1 MEKQQPSPSMAGEWD
16 LASHIP
22 PALETPE
29 IPLLSV
35 GLQAMGL
42 SDQGQNQQN
51 REEEKEEFTLLLKV
65 ACSGGTPKILSLG
78 SVQQAMIRAW
88 RNNFYKVSQ
97 VNQLIFRAHFSS
109 FESMMFVYTKQP
121 WTVGSDVMLIE
132 FESPRKDIEKG
143 DYKFEYVYATIRAYG
158 IPKKHRSFK
167 ILKDILNLVG
177 NQSEFH
183 ELRQVMLESRPD
195 YIWGIAKIKVGMSVY
210 DRVKLLYSVN
220 EAGITY
226 LNYEKIGR
234 ICVFC
239 GVMFHTVRNCNLRQR
254 IVAEKIR
261 SGQADQAQQVP
272 FQRYGSWMVEPA
284 DIPINFAV
292 QGEGSNPIFSTY
304 QSPHIG
310 RSQRA
315 IGEDQLRQRA
325 GEGSNAGMTRR
336 RLQFEEHSSAK
347 EHEQQLQDST
357 VHTPRSIDGG
367 NQTQSGARRT
377 AIVHERHVG
386 GTVGAAAS
394 AGKSVLENNP
404 ASPFPNPQLPSLAKS
419 PPKRASTSL
428 DLVSQQAA
436 KRAAPATGQDGD
448 GGDAD
453 LQAMQMCPPAFGA
466 GSLGAQL
473 EEGGGARALPSAA
486 QAIADSRGGGG
497 ILGARPSF
505 SNKPRSNPNPTLSAA
520 RSRNR
525 RRPSGWDVEEV
536 ANAGIGHRVVG
547 ITHHKPGASTWR
559 RVHRAQEVAVGNAG
573 GRDAGQTV
581 GIFGIPNS
589 ASNCASPAH
598 SSSAHRADHDP
609 WPLHTPSPSHSMA
622 TQDSQQGGF
631 SPPPLAREHYV
642 GMDGCFG
649 SDATGGQA
657 NVQGQIQLGTSSNDA
672 TQAVCDNSGR
682 TSMDMDLE
690 AAAPALKAPRAP

>member
-1 MEKQQPSPSMAGEWD
+1 
-16 LASHIP
+16 
-22 PALETPE
+22 
-29 IPLLSV
+29 
-35 GLQAMGL
+35 
-42 SDQGQNQQN
+42 
-51 REEEKEEFTLLLKV
+51 
-65 ACSGGTPKILSLG
+65 
-78 SVQQAMIRAW
+78 
-88 RNNFYKVSQ
+88 
-97 VNQLIFRAHFSS
+97 
-109 FESMMFVYTKQP
+109 
-121 WTVGSDVMLIE
+121 
-132 FESPRKDIEKG
+132 
-143 DYKFEYVYATIRAYG
+143 
-158 IPKKHRSFK
+158 
-167 ILKDILNLVG
+167 
-177 NQSEFH
+177 
-183 ELRQVMLESRPD
+183 
-195 YIWGIAKIKVGMSVY
+195 MSVY

-239 GVMFHTVRNCNLRQR
+239 GVMFHTVGNCNLRQR

-261 SGQADQAQQVP
+261 SGQADHAQQVP

-336 RLQFEEHSSAK
+336 RLQFGEHSSAK
-347 EHEQQLQDST
+347 EHEQQLQDCT
-357 VHTPRSIDGG
+357 VHPPRSIDGG

-386 GTVGAAAS
+386 GTVGATAS
-394 AGKSVLENNP
+394 AGKSVIENNPGGKERSRGPCTVIQQGQLSPSDSLDLTSLPYPLEEEANILENLGRAAGHGLLLGQQNQQPGTDKVGMPGQNTKIFGPSSSTPDTFHQHEHMQAPYLGKEPLQVANTYQIPQATPPANLQSAMDPSAQMLPEASPNSHHSPQNDP
-404 ASPFPNPQLPSLAKS
+404 ASPFPNPQLPSPAKS

-436 KRAAPATGQDGD
+436 KRAAPATGQDG
-448 GGDAD
+448 GGRDAD
-453 LQAMQMCPPAFGA
+453 LQAMQVPPGGTAGAQGQIFFAQMCPPAFGA
-466 GSLGAQL
+466 GTLGAQL
-473 EEGGGARALPSAA
+473 EEGGGAGALPSAA

-589 ASNCASPAH
+589 APNCASPAH

>member
-1 MEKQQPSPSMAGEWD
+1 MDPSAQMLPE
-16 LASHIP
+16 ASPNSHHSP
-22 PALETPE
+22 
-29 IPLLSV
+29 
-35 GLQAMGL
+35 
-42 SDQGQNQQN
+42 QN
-51 REEEKEEFTLLLKV
+51 
-65 ACSGGTPKILSLG
+65 
-78 SVQQAMIRAW
+78 
-88 RNNFYKVSQ
+88 
-97 VNQLIFRAHFSS
+97 
-109 FESMMFVYTKQP
+109 
-121 WTVGSDVMLIE
+121 D
-132 FESPRKDIEKG
+132 
-143 DYKFEYVYATIRAYG
+143 
-158 IPKKHRSFK
+158 
-167 ILKDILNLVG
+167 
-177 NQSEFH
+177 
-183 ELRQVMLESRPD
+183 
-195 YIWGIAKIKVGMSVY
+195 
-210 DRVKLLYSVN
+210 
-220 EAGITY
+220 
-226 LNYEKIGR
+226 
-234 ICVFC
+234 
-239 GVMFHTVRNCNLRQR
+239 
-254 IVAEKIR
+254 
-261 SGQADQAQQVP
+261 
-272 FQRYGSWMVEPA
+272 
-284 DIPINFAV
+284 
-292 QGEGSNPIFSTY
+292 
-304 QSPHIG
+304 
-310 RSQRA
+310 
-315 IGEDQLRQRA
+315 
-325 GEGSNAGMTRR
+325 
-336 RLQFEEHSSAK
+336 
-347 EHEQQLQDST
+347 
-357 VHTPRSIDGG
+357 
-367 NQTQSGARRT
+367 
-377 AIVHERHVG
+377 
-386 GTVGAAAS
+386 
-394 AGKSVLENNP
+394 P
-404 ASPFPNPQLPSLAKS
+404 ASPFPNPQLPSPAKS

-428 DLVSQQAA
+428 DLVSQQAE
-436 KRAAPATGQDGD
+436 KRAAPATGQDGG

-453 LQAMQMCPPAFGA
+453 LQAMQVPPGGA
-466 GSLGAQL
+466 AGAQ
-473 EEGGGARALPSAA
+473 ALPSAA

-547 ITHHKPGASTWR
+547 ITHHKPGASTRR

-649 SDATGGQA
+649 TDATGGQA